1 VQGFAAFVADAV
13 RTLGPDPRFVS
24 LQVTNEANVP
34 GAADASDGSYA
45 DVEDALVAG
54 VLAAHAEIVDT
65 GFDHVKLG
73 FNWAYTLAAS
83 QRAFWRYLRTH
94 GGAALAAS
102 LDWVGLDVYP
112 GTWGPRVG
120 TRDLAAGTRR
130 TVVKALRL
138 LRRHMSAAGIP
149 GTVPLHIS
157 ENGYPTGPGRTD
169 AMQTAALRS
178 AVRALDS
185 VCARFRVTDY
195 RWFDLRDADS
205 TGSSFEDHYG
215 LLHADYRPKP
225 AFAVYRRI
233 VARQDIETPSGERQ
247 ASR

>member
-1 VQGFAAFVADAV
+1 
-13 RTLGPDPRFVS
+13 
-24 LQVTNEANVP
+24 
-34 GAADASDGSYA
+34 
-45 DVEDALVAG
+45 
-54 VLAAHAEIVDT
+54 
-65 GFDHVKLG
+65 
-73 FNWAYTLAAS
+73 
-83 QRAFWRYLRTH
+83 
-94 GGAALAAS
+94 
-102 LDWVGLDVYP
+102 
-112 GTWGPRVG
+112 
-120 TRDLAAGTRR
+120 
-130 TVVKALRL
+130 
-138 LRRHMSAAGIP
+138 MSAAGIP

-233 VARQDIETPSGERQ
+233 VARQDIETPSG
-247 ASR
+247 